1 MPYCDYIFGNETE
14 AATYAEHHGLSADT
28 PIEEIA
34 KHISKLDKIN
44 KSRPRTVVFTQVSF
58 SRNSLDIAQT
68 VLLRNF

>member
-44 KSRPRTVVFTQVSF
+44 KSRPRTVVFTQVSK
-58 SRNSLDIAQT
+58 
-68 VLLRNF
+68 LLRNYYVIIILFLGC

>member
-44 KSRPRTVVFTQVSF
+44 KSRPRTVVFTQVSK
-58 SRNSLDIAQT
+58 
-68 VLLRNF
+68 LLRNYDVIIILFLGC